1 MAAVESSATEV
12 KTAAMADMVLDAT
25 SDADIIMS
33 YLKKLQDQLSSTHK
47 DAQRVAAFRA
57 VLEIEHVPSAMLADA
72 TEEVSRT
79 AFPSS
84 WSSRSKACTLM
95 EGMHTGPACSFAL
108 RGRKMSMQI
117 SKWTASETTR
127 HSNHEL
133 RGTNYGNAANAAL
146 TEPDFTLKPR
156 FSHGGVA
163 GMHRRDHSCLC
174 HSAAPFKLLCCI

>member
-72 TEEVSRT
+72 TEEVSRA
-79 AFPSS
+79 AFPTS
-84 WSSRSKACTLM
+84 W
-95 EGMHTGPACSFAL
+95 G
-108 RGRKMSMQI
+108 
-117 SKWTASETTR
+117 
-127 HSNHEL
+127 
-133 RGTNYGNAANAAL
+133 
-146 TEPDFTLKPR
+146 
-156 FSHGGVA
+156 
-163 GMHRRDHSCLC
+163 
-174 HSAAPFKLLCCI
+174 